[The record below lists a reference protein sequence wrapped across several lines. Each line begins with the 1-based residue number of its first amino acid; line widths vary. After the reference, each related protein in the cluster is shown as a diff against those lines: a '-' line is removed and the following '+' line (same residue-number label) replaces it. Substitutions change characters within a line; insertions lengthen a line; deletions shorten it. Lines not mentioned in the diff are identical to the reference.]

1 MLKPQVALIAILIAC
16 VAFVSCER
24 TQKMLEPVADDMM
37 AGDDMMTGDDMPT
50 DMMMDMMK
58 MIDPSVYMSWAH
70 VALPAPTMTVAE
82 AAAAGD
88 AAATGAAHN
97 PGSDVFTSRTVY
109 INDIG
114 AMANKAEAATYPAGT
129 IIVKAIMDETETAVD
144 KVAVMVKSPDPMYA
158 GHNGWMYA
166 KYFLVDGIPELKAG
180 SQVPGHEG
188 NGCHG
193 CHVKA
198 GEERDSVFVSL
209 SMDETPEMPEMPET
223 PEMPEM
229 PEADAGNGNGDGDA
243 NGAGNGNGNGAGN
256 GNGNGAGDA
265 Q

>member
-1 MLKPQVALIAILIAC
+1 
-16 VAFVSCER
+16 
-24 TQKMLEPVADDMM
+24 
-37 AGDDMMTGDDMPT
+37 
-50 DMMMDMMK
+50 

-166 KYFLVDGIPELKAG
+166 KYFLVDGMLELKAG

-193 CHVKA
+193 CHAKA
-198 GEERDSVFVSL
+198 ANDSVFVSL
-209 SMDETPEMPEMPET
+209 SMDETLEMPEMPET
-223 PEMPEM
+223 PETPEM
-229 PEADAGNGNGDGDA
+229 PEADAGNGTDAATNGGAANGDTNGAAANGGDA
-243 NGAGNGNGNGAGN
+243 TTDAGNGNGNGN
-256 GNGNGAGDA
+256 GGT